1 MRYLEENKK
10 ENANI
15 NDNENIIS
23 KTTVD
28 NAENIT
34 DNISKDGQVKK
45 QKIITIY

>member
-1 MRYLEENKK
+1 MEENKK

-28 NAENIT
+28 NVENIT
-34 DNISKDGQVKK
+34 KILKK
-45 QKIITIY
+45 MIIRKILKLSLDFQK